1 MTISCKTF
9 PSARD
14 ADFVDAIHTDATLYG
29 SYAPVGHVDFYPGN
43 AGRYGRQ
50 QPQYDLV
57 DDIMG
62 WSHNHAMT
70 LFAISVNNRF
80 GSSVIRIM
88 SSSINL
94 FTFSCNAWKKCTDV
108 ASVECEY
115 LDSTSQPR
123 MGYHLDQA
131 TPHGQYS
138 LVAYKEYP
146 FCK

>member
-1 MTISCKTF
+1 MTF
-9 PSARD
+9 PSPSD

-50 QPQYDLV
+50 QPGYDLV

-80 GSSVIRIM
+80 GS
-88 SSSINL
+88 
-94 FTFSCNAWKKCTDV
+94 
-108 ASVECEY
+108 
-115 LDSTSQPR
+115 
-123 MGYHLDQA
+123 
-131 TPHGQYS
+131 
-138 LVAYKEYP
+138 
-146 FCK
+146 